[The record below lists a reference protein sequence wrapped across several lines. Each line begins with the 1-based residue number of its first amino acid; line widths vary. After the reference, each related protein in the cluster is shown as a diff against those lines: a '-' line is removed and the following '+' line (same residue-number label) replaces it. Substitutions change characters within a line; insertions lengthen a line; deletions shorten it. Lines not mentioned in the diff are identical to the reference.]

1 MEVKNK
7 WNNKLYEVVKDDGVA
22 VTLKRC
28 LDGAVFTIAKSE
40 FNFSYK
46 SHKKEATH

>member
-1 MEVKNK
+1 MVKNK
-7 WNNKLYEVVKDDGVA
+7 WNNKLYEVVEDNGVT
-22 VTLKRC
+22 VILKRC

-46 SHKKEATH
+46 SLNKKEGD

>member
-1 MEVKNK
+1 MVQNK
-7 WNNKLYEVVKDDGVA
+7 WNGRLYEVVKDDGVA

-28 LDGAVFTIAKSE
+28 SDGTVFSIVKSE

-46 SHKKEATH
+46 SYKKEAVEK